1 MINTI
6 LKKYYYYKYLWT
18 IKKSTA
24 SVSAILDIEYN
35 KHPEL
40 VKNIKTQMELSNHQ
54 ANPDKPE
61 ATVLSIKKDPQ
72 WN

>member
-24 SVSAILDIEYN
+24 SVSAILDIEYT

-40 VKNIKTQMELSNHQ
+40 TNNIRVQTELANHQ
-54 ANPDKPE
+54 ANPNKE
-61 ATVLSIKKDPQ
+61 TATVTVLKRDLQ

>member
-24 SVSAILDIEYN
+24 SVSAILDIEST

-40 VKNIKTQMELSNHQ
+40 TKNIRVQTELAQYQ
-54 ANPDKPE
+54 ANPNKEP
-61 ATVLSIKKDPQ
+61 ASVVSIKRDPQ